1 MIGIIDY
8 GLGNI
13 KAFSNILKNLNY
25 QYIILSEKIELEK
38 CSKFILPGVGAFD
51 EAVLKIKK
59 LNYFKKLENEILVKK
74 KNILGICVGMQVFLE
89 KSEEGL
95 NEGLNWVNGTVVK
108 FSSNDQR
115 IPHMGW
121 NKLIV
126 KNNHDILKDISKSE
140 FYFLHSYYCKIRNDK
155 NICTYTNYEE
165 NFCSVF
171 VDNNIFGI
179 QFHPEKSHSN
189 GIQLIKN
196 FASIK

>member
-13 KAFSNILKNLNY
+13 EAFSNILKNLNY
-25 QYIILSEKIELEK
+25 QFIILKEKIEIEK

-59 LNYFKKLENEILVKK
+59 LDYFKQLENEILVKK

-89 KSEEGL
+89 KSEEGS
-95 NEGLNWVNGTVVK
+95 NEGLNWVNGKVVK
-108 FSSNDQR
+108 FSSYDQR

-121 NKLIV
+121 NNLIV

-140 FYFLHSYYCKIRNDK
+140 FYFLHSYYCKIKNDK
-155 NICTYTNYEE
+155 NICTYTNYGE
-165 NFCSVF
+165 NFCSIF
-171 VDNNIFGI
+171 VENNIFGI

-189 GIQLIKN
+189 GMQLIKN
-196 FASIK
+196 FVSIK